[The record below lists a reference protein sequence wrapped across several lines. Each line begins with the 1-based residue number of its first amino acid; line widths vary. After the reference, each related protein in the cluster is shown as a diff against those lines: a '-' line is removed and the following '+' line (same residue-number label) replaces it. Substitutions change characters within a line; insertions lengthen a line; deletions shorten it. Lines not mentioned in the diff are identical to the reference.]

1 MNQKD
6 PNKMELLKEQ
16 LEDLI
21 ADPDTPASV
30 ELYAERLGLGVQAVR
45 YRLKRFDL
53 NRRYLEKAKHPIV
66 NAPVRPDT
74 QACLDILKDIDTA
87 QYTSDE
93 LYELA
98 HYPIKLTSFQ
108 AFLRMNR
115 IPFKASPYKG
125 SKRMRAGKANSATTG
140 FMAQLRQ
147 IAQRPGTNPLSEA
160 ITSDSNLSSQHLLQ
174 LAISSWFPRTH

>member
-6 PNKMELLKEQ
+6 PNEMRLLKKQ

-30 ELYAERLGLGVQAVR
+30 DLYAQKLGLGVQAVR
-45 YRLKRFDL
+45 YRLRRFDL
-53 NRRYLEKAKHPIV
+53 NRRYLEKARHPIV
-66 NAPVRPDT
+66 NAPVKPET
-74 QACLDILKDIDTA
+74 QACLDVLKGIDTA

-115 IPFKASPYKG
+115 IPFKPSPYKG
-125 SKRMRAGKANSATTG
+125 SKRMRAGKANPAITG
-140 FMAQLRQ
+140 FIAQLRQ
-147 IAQRPGTNPLSEA
+147 IAQRPGTNPFSEA
-160 ITSDSNLSSQHLLQ
+160 LISESNLSSQHLLQ
-174 LAISSWFPRTH
+174 LAICSWFPRTH